1 MICYFRCEIDK
12 QEEGKKGMTQKGEK
26 GRLVFSLK
34 HLICF
39 LSFSLCP
46 VGRQHNPLFYVKI
59 IDHFH
64 FLIFPCGTTFD
75 FSRGR
80 GRSAVVAGEMST
92 NLTLG
97 TRKL

>member
-1 MICYFRCEIDK
+1 
-12 QEEGKKGMTQKGEK
+12 MTQKGEK

-75 FSRGR
+75 FNGR
-80 GRSAVVAGEMST
+80 DRSASEIST
-92 NLTLG
+92 NLTLA
-97 TRKL
+97 RD